1 MWLWDGMAKNPV
13 AILLEME
20 WTLQESGITLSRYM
34 RRMWYYQT
42 VSFGNGLKRIS
53 MNKIE

>member
-1 MWLWDGMAKNPV
+1 MAKIPI
-13 AILLEME
+13 AILFEME
-20 WTLQESGITLSRYM
+20 WTLQESGIILSRYM

-53 MNKIE
+53 MKKIE